1 MDDCIFCKIVAK
13 KIPAKI
19 VYEDEK
25 ILAFDD
31 LRPQAPTHTLIIP
44 KEHYAALPD
53 VPADKCGLIAHI
65 FSKAPRIAEA
75 KGIGRTGYRIVL
87 NTGKD
92 SGQDVFHI
100 HFHLLGGRPMAWPP
114 G

>member
-1 MDDCIFCKIVAK
+1 MDDCIFCKIIAK

-31 LRPQAPTHTLIIP
+31 IRPQAPTHTLIIT

-53 VPADKCGLIAHI
+53 VPAKKADLIAHI
-65 FSKAPRIAEA
+65 FAVAPRIAESR
-75 KGIGRTGYRIVL
+75 GIDRTGYRIVL
-87 NTGKD
+87 NTGID
-92 SGQDVFHI
+92 AGQDVFHI
-100 HFHLLGGRPMAWPP
+100 HFHLLGGRRMAWPP